1 MRKTR
6 SVSELLG
13 EGKATLE
20 RLKAGSEAANRTLV
34 ALQRNLPPELAGHV
48 FGATLDEDGLLTIV
62 IDSAAFATRLRYL
75 LPEALPATAEA
86 LGTPVERAR
95 VRVRARR

>member
-20 RLKAGSEAANRTLV
+20 RLKAGADAAGRTLA
-34 ALQRNLPPELAGHV
+34 ALQRSLPPDLAEHV
-48 FGATLDEDGLLTIV
+48 FGATLDADGTLTV
-62 IDSAAFATRLRYL
+62 LADSAAFATRLRYL
-75 LPEALPATAEA
+75 LPAALPAVAEA
-86 LGTPVERAR
+86 LAAPIAR
-95 VRVRARR
+95 SQVRVRARR

>member
-20 RLKAGSEAANRTLV
+20 RLKTGSEAANRTLV
-34 ALQRNLPPELAGHV
+34 ALQRALPPDLAGHV
-48 FGATLDEDGLLTIV
+48 FGATLDEDGTLTIV
-62 IDSAAFATRLRYL
+62 VDSAAFATRIRYL
-75 LPEALPATAEA
+75 LPEALPALAAA
-86 LGTPVERAR
+86 LSTPIARAR
-95 VRVRARR
+95 VRVRARH